1 LSLLLLLLVLMVV
14 LMVFDILC
22 IFQPAR
28 YSVEFANI
36 HDRLFHEG
44 KAREQEK
51 QQEVCVLLLWEP
63 LTN

>member
-1 LSLLLLLLVLMVV
+1 
-14 LMVFDILC
+14 MVFDILC